1 MAGTDRA
8 KQIDLSTLTPGP
20 AIVLV
25 DPQLGENIG
34 MVARAMLNCG
44 LTDLRLVRPR
54 DGWPSEKAR
63 EASSGAV
70 QVTDAAR
77 VFETTGEAIADLQ
90 LVYATTARAR
100 EQVTPVLTPR
110 LAADRLRQAGAA
122 GTQCGV
128 LFGSERSGLTNEDV
142 ALADAIISVPL
153 NPGFT
158 SLNLA
163 QAVLLVAYEWFAAA
177 VEAPAEDLPLGHAV
191 PVRKQD
197 LIAFYDRLEAAL
209 DEKGF
214 FKAHEMRPVVI
225 RNLHAMFGRARL
237 TDQEVRTLQGILSA
251 LIRDDR

>member
-8 KQIDLSTLTPGP
+8 KQIDLAALTPGP

-44 LTDLRLVRPR
+44 LADLRLVRPR

-63 EASSGAV
+63 EAASGAV

-77 VFETTGEAIADLQ
+77 VYDTTEAAIADLQ
-90 LVYATTARAR
+90 LVYATTARQR
-100 EQVTPVLTPR
+100 EQISRVLTPR
-110 LAADRLRQAGAA
+110 HAAARLRDAGAA
-122 GTQCGV
+122 ATASGV
-128 LFGSERSGLTNEDV
+128 LFGGERSGLTNEDV
-142 ALADAIISVPL
+142 ALADAIVSVPL

-163 QAVLLVAYEWFAAA
+163 QSVLLVAYEWFLAD
-177 VEAPAEDLPLGHAV
+177 VDVPAEELPLGHAE
-191 PVRKQD
+191 PARKAD

-214 FKAHEMRPVVI
+214 FKAQEMRPVVI
-225 RNLHAMFGRARL
+225 RNLHAMFGRAQL

-251 LIRDDR
+251 LLRDDR